1 MYNKLKAT
9 INKYESEAELQSEE
23 TNIERAKEIN
33 REREK
38 ISEQQK
44 LAIEQLEKFES
55 NLNRKMSVNVHK
67 VVLYI
72 AEKQN
77 LDFVI
82 DSSHGYNIIEED
94 YHYNQ
99 LNFERKNNFE
109 GWTCWAGRV
118 HMKITPSGDVY
129 VGSCHVGGKLGNVY
143 ELTDAFVLPEG
154 PLTCPKWRCTDNLDI
169 RVPKALPG
177 YEHVVEPYVTK
188 VSKGL

>member
-1 MYNKLKAT
+1 MRIILLVLGLTFWLPNIINAQNNVAKIDINKLIEEYPGKDEYVKDIEELSDGLQTKLDDMYNKLKAT

-44 LAIEQLEKFES
+44 IAIEQLEKFES
-55 NLNRKMSVNVHK
+55 NINRKMSVNVHN

-82 DSSHGYNIIEED
+82 DSSHGYNICLL
-94 YHYNQ
+94 Y
-99 LNFERKNNFE
+99 
-109 GWTCWAGRV
+109 T
-118 HMKITPSGDVY
+118 S
-129 VGSCHVGGKLGNVY
+129 
-143 ELTDAFVLPEG
+143 DAADE
-154 PLTCPKWRCTDNLDI
+154 
-169 RVPKALPG
+169 
-177 YEHVVEPYVTK
+177 
-188 VSKGL
+188 

>member
-1 MYNKLKAT
+1 MRIILLVLGLTFWLPNIINAQNNVAKIDINKLIEEYPGKDEYVKDIEELSDGLQTKLDDMYNKLKAT

-44 LAIEQLEKFES
+44 IAIEQLEKFES
-55 NLNRKMSVNVHK
+55 NINRKMSVNVHN

-82 DSSHGYNIIEED
+82 DLSLIHI
-94 YHYNQ
+94 
-99 LNFERKNNFE
+99 
-109 GWTCWAGRV
+109 
-118 HMKITPSGDVY
+118 
-129 VGSCHVGGKLGNVY
+129 
-143 ELTDAFVLPEG
+143 
-154 PLTCPKWRCTDNLDI
+154 
-169 RVPKALPG
+169 
-177 YEHVVEPYVTK
+177 
-188 VSKGL
+188 